1 MIPGHRV
8 LIEMPY
14 LPVAQITIAGFPLAF
29 VLGGITIITLVAAA
43 TLGMLLQKEGYDI
56 PFGWHVNLARLTV
69 VLALLHGLVVYL
81 TFF

>member
-1 MIPGHRV
+1 
-8 LIEMPY
+8 
-14 LPVAQITIAGFPLAF
+14 
-29 VLGGITIITLVAAA
+29 
-43 TLGMLLQKEGYDI
+43 MLLQKEGSDI